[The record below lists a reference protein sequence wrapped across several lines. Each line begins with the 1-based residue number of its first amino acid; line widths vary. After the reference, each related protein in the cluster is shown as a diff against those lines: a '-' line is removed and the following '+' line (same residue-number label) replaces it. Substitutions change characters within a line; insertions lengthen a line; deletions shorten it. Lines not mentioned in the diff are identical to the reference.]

1 MDADRPPILT
11 HHRSGFCTLTFS
23 SAASTFSLQSHGGVD
38 VDGETHLAGPAA
50 GEGTDRIRAEIH
62 GNAARPEPSG
72 AHEAV
77 AGGPGTPVIFQAA
90 ELFR

>member
-1 MDADRPPILT
+1 M
-11 HHRSGFCTLTFS
+11 
-23 SAASTFSLQSHGGVD
+23 
-38 VDGETHLAGPAA
+38 PAA
-50 GEGTDRIRAEIH
+50 RLSKGTDTIRAEIH